1 MRAEESYAQMHRW
14 LQTAFGN
21 LALSTELA
29 PCCRKETPGQCF
41 AGYEKFDLLHCGRKL
56 AGAAQRRN
64 KFGLLIQG
72 SIQPPPPHIPRDRF
86 VAEMIDAGSQLL
98 AATAQPFVPGDELLH
113 LAKRLAAERYAR
125 DEHNR
130 RR

>member
-1 MRAEESYAQMHRW
+1 MKESYAQMHRW
-14 LQTAFGN
+14 LQAAFAG
-21 LALSTELA
+21 LALPTELA

-64 KFGLLIQG
+64 KLGLLIQG
-72 SIQPPPPHIPRDRF
+72 SIQPPPPRVPREQF
-86 VAEMIDAGSQLL
+86 VMAMVDAGNNLL
-98 AATAQPFVPGDELLH
+98 AATAQSFVPGDALLN
-113 LAKRLAAERYAR
+113 LARRLADERYAR